1 MDKKI
6 IDMLDTL
13 DIYESDKLLD
23 TDLNMKIDASTMKR
37 IKKAVYRKAG
47 INKRKN
53 IIKKGLT
60 VVVAA
65 ALLLV
70 ISTFAIGVDNIANAF
85 GKLFSFIPGYGIIE
99 NNETIK
105 YTVDGRKL
113 SSENDV
119 AIINLKTV
127 IATENKISV
136 AFELF
141 KKNFDESKMLEDK
154 KKEWEQLQKGGKPKK
169 PTILLRANGK
179 EFNMTSSS
187 MGSGGE
193 TEHVF
198 IDFGGS
204 PEDINPNTTY
214 TLEYKDYNISID
226 FKLKTYDSFD
236 SLDEIGPTSIQNNI
250 SITAISNKKDN
261 KLEVELYT
269 INKSNYSISSFT
281 KEYDKG
287 YEGKDVLLQTNGG
300 IRQYTTPGSSM
311 GANNKFYFDLLS
323 DEKDLVLKIPYL
335 IVESNE
341 SQNISLK
348 IPKEGEK
355 LKVNKKVEFKDST
368 MIITE
373 VEKIKTDVNVFG
385 DLRISFRYENKHNNK
400 IMCNA
405 QFYRTN
411 ILGIIEGGGYAS
423 TPAENDIVKS
433 VDFALEKGEDKVLR
447 LKIDKPKYYLLG
459 EYNLEI
465 K

>member
-6 IDMLDTL
+6 MDMLDTF
-13 DIYESDKLLD
+13 DIYDTDRLLD
-23 TDLNMKIDASTMKR
+23 TDMNMKIDAATMKR

-47 INKRKN
+47 LKRSKN
-53 IIKKGLT
+53 TFKKGLA
-60 VVVAA
+60 VVAA
-65 ALLLV
+65 AVLLLV

-85 GKLFSFIPGYGIIE
+85 SRLFSFIPGYGIIE

-119 AIINLKTV
+119 AIISLKNV
-127 IATENKISV
+127 VATENNISV
-136 AFELF
+136 SFELL
-141 KKNFDESKMLEDK
+141 KKNFDESKLLKEK
-154 KKEWEQLQKGGKPKK
+154 KKEWEILEKGGQPTR
-169 PTILLRANGK
+169 PTILLHANGK
-179 EFNMTSSS
+179 EFNMSSSS

-193 TEHVF
+193 TDHVF
-198 IDFGGS
+198 INFEIN
-204 PEDINPNTTY
+204 PEDINSNTIY
-214 TLEYKDYNISID
+214 KLEYKDYNISID
-226 FKLKTYDSFD
+226 FKLKKYDSFD
-236 SLDEIGPTSIQNNI
+236 SLDEIGPTGTQNNI
-250 SITAISNKKDN
+250 SVTAVSNKKDN
-261 KLEVELYT
+261 RLEVELYT
-269 INKSNYSISSFT
+269 INKSNYNISSFT

-287 YEGKDVLLQTNGG
+287 FEGKDVLLQTSRG
-300 IRQYTTPGSSM
+300 IRKYATPDSSM

-368 MIITE
+368 MIINE
-373 VEKIKTDVNVFG
+373 VEKIKTDVNAFG
-385 DLRISFRYENKHNNK
+385 DLRISFRYENKHNNM
-400 IMCNA
+400 IMCSA
-405 QFYRTN
+405 QYYRTN
-411 ILGIIEGGGYAS
+411 LLGVMEGGGYAS
-423 TPAENDIVKS
+423 TLDENDIVKAI
-433 VDFALEKGEDKVLR
+433 DFALEKGDDKLLR
-447 LKIDKPKYYLLG
+447 LKIDRPKYYLLG